1 MTMTSTGID
10 HTYNGWRNRETWNV
24 ALYLQNDWSLYCL
37 AREWVQDRRD
47 SGYDSVSYDVFR
59 HTLVRESAFVT
70 GTPDGVRWD
79 GPRLDHAELTEL
91 LSEL

>member
-10 HTYNGWRNRETWNV
+10 NTYNGWANYETWNV
-24 ALYLQNDWSLYCL
+24 ALYLQNDWALYCL

-47 SGYDSVSYDVFR
+47 SGYDNVSYDVFR
-59 HTLVRESAFVT
+59 HTLVSESAYVT

-79 GPRLDHAELTEL
+79 DESLDHTELTEML
-91 LSEL
+91 QEL